1 MLIRKFLLTT
11 TILVLS
17 SLFLNACGAG
27 TPTESQEITNT
38 PDPTEPVST
47 PTQTSI
53 PNLIDVSVDEVQGIT
68 IKAASAFVGSSRT
81 AFNDLLAKFNTVTE
95 WGIIVYLTEYN
106 SYNTLFTEVSSS
118 MDSSD
123 QPDLVITLPEQI
135 LTWEPLAVM
144 VELDPYLNDP
154 RYGFSLAE
162 VDDFLPIFWE
172 MTGGQEKHI
181 TALPAEIS
189 ASFLYYNQS
198 WAHELG
204 FNEAPST
211 FPQFRQQA
219 CAANEAFLI
228 DNDLQNDGFGGWV
241 VSTTPTSILAWM
253 HAFDG
258 GVMDSG
264 NLVFSSDANKTA
276 LQSLKSLYDDHCAWI
291 SNEHNPYSSFTDR
304 FALFIT
310 ADLAEL
316 SNQKSS
322 FELAGS
328 NDEWTVLPFPGDH
341 ASLVAEGPSY
351 SILATTPEQ
360 QLASWLF
367 IRWMLS
373 PENQVQWVT
382 TGGLFPMQSSV
393 IEALDNYRSSHPQ
406 WDQATSFMDD
416 LTSQPLLSN
425 WRQGKLVLGDAAT
438 FIFRTNQDTDQIK
451 TILEQMDTTIQE
463 MSKP

>member
-1 MLIRKFLLTT
+1 MLIRKILLTT

-27 TPTESQEITNT
+27 TPTESQEITKT
-38 PDPTEPVST
+38 PNPTKPAST

-53 PNLIDVSVDEVQGIT
+53 PNLIDISVDKLQGIT

-81 AFNDLLAKFNTVTE
+81 AFNDLLAKFNTVNE
-95 WGIIVYLTEYN
+95 WGILVYLTEYN
-106 SYNTLFTEVSSS
+106 SYNTLFAEVSSS
-118 MDSSD
+118 MDTSD
-123 QPDLVITLPEQI
+123 QPNLVITLPEQI
-135 LTWEPLAVM
+135 LTWDPLSVM

-154 RYGFSLAE
+154 RYGFSHTE
-162 VDDFLPIFWE
+162 RDDFLPIFWE
-172 MTGGQEKHI
+172 MVGDQEKHI

-204 FNEAPST
+204 FYDAPSS

-219 CAANEAFLI
+219 CAAKESNISDDDPL
-228 DNDLQNDGFGGWV
+228 NDGKGGWV
-241 VSTTPTSILAWM
+241 VDTTPTSILSWM

-264 NLVFSSDANKTA
+264 SLVFSSDANTTA
-276 LQSLKSLYDDHCAWI
+276 LQSLKTLYDDHCAWI
-291 SNEHNPYSSFTDR
+291 SNEHNPYSTFADR
-304 FALFIT
+304 SALFIT

-316 SNQKSS
+316 SNQKST
-322 FELAGS
+322 FEIAGS
-328 NDEWTVLPFPGDH
+328 NDDWTVLPFPGDH
-341 ASLVAEGPSY
+341 AGLVAEGPSY

-373 PENQVQWVT
+373 AENQVQWVT
-382 TGGLFPMQSSV
+382 TSGLFPMQTSV
-393 IEALDNYRSSHPQ
+393 IETLDNYRNSHPQ
-406 WDQATSFMDD
+406 WDQAVSFMDD
-416 LTSQPLLSN
+416 LTTQPLLSN

-451 TILEQMDTTIQE
+451 AILEQMNTTIQE
-463 MSKP
+463 LSEP